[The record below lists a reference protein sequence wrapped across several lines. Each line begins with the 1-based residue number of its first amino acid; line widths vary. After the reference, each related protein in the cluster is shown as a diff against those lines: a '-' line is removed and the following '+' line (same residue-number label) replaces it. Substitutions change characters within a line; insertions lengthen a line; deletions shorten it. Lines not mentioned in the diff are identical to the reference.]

1 MAKAKKSKNKRQKLH
16 AKLERSATR
25 MLRKSI
31 ERQVRLAYAR
41 IPREAMALNVIRLNT
56 REDLVSNGYLTVE
69 DLESLSRDAA
79 IEKAT
84 RRVREQ
90 LKVERAARRG

>member
-1 MAKAKKSKNKRQKLH
+1 MPTSKKTRKQRRY

-41 IPREAMALNVIRLNT
+41 IPRSAVALCAIRLNT
-56 REDLVSNGYLTVE
+56 REELVSNGYLTVE
-69 DLESLSRDAA
+69 NLESLSKDAA

-84 RRVREQ
+84 RQVRDQ
-90 LKVERAARRG
+90 LRSERAERKR

>member
-1 MAKAKKSKNKRQKLH
+1 MAKTKKSRKQRRH

-25 MLRKSI
+25 LLRKSI

-41 IPREAMALNVIRLNT
+41 IPRSAVALGTIRLNT

-69 DLESLSRDAA
+69 ELESLSQDAA

-84 RRVREQ
+84 RQVREQ
-90 LKVERAARRG
+90 LRAERAARKH

>member
-1 MAKAKKSKNKRQKLH
+1 MAKPKKTKKQKLH

-41 IPREAMALNVIRLNT
+41 IPREAIALNVIRLNT

-90 LKVERAARRG
+90 LKAERAARRG

>member
-1 MAKAKKSKNKRQKLH
+1 MAKPKKTKKQKLH

-41 IPREAMALNVIRLNT
+41 IPREAIALNVIRLNT
-56 REDLVSNGYLTVE
+56 REDLVSSGYLTVE

-90 LKVERAARRG
+90 LKAERAARRG